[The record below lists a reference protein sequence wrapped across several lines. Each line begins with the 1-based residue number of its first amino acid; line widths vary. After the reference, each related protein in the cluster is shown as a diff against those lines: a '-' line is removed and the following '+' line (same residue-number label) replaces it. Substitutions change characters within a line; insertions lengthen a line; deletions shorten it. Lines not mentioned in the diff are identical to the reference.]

1 MLAPFEAEK
10 SPSGTRPSGL
20 LAASFV
26 VAEIQRSA
34 DLHKLMNALSIIR
47 PDDAEQ
53 PFLAR
58 LHCALSGDT
67 RHAAKHLRGG
77 ERADRG
83 SRPRVGRRRLQL
95 DACGSGSGTALPRAS
110 PRAPRPRGL

>member
-34 DLHKLMNALSIIR
+34 DLHKLINALSIIR

-53 PFLAR
+53 PFLAW
-58 LHCALSGDT
+58 LHCGLSRDT
-67 RHAAKHLRGG
+67 RHTATHLRGG
-77 ERADRG
+77 ERVHGG
-83 SRPRVGRRRLQL
+83 SRPRVRRRCLQL
-95 DACGSGSGTALPRAS
+95 DACGSGS
-110 PRAPRPRGL
+110 